1 MALLDGIARRLG
13 YTKAQVANAPA
24 WLRADAESA
33 QYSIPDRALP
43 EAQLEIYQR
52 LSWVQIAVAAVAE
65 QAATTKFN
73 VMAMDG
79 EDTDAIENHPFEMLL
94 RKPNPLHSRFEF
106 LVSTVSCLALTGN
119 CYWWLNRS
127 SEKNTPDEL
136 WVLPPHKVKPIP
148 DGRMFL
154 RGYMYEPD
162 AGVKVP
168 LEAHEVVHFR
178 KWHPLN
184 TFVGL
189 SPIESLA
196 TDVEG
201 EMAMQRWNTNLFAK
215 DNAKVPGALAFAD
228 PINDSD
234 WARMKDEIKR
244 EHGGTKRS
252 LMMLRNVGQG
262 GVQWVQMAM
271 SQNDMQF
278 LQART
283 FTKEEIFAIYAPGL
297 SSILAVNATEANSVA
312 GKSTFIGM
320 GVYPKLVQIA
330 EKITNDI
337 LPSYGDNLVG
347 EFEDIRP
354 SDRLLALQEQ
364 QAAERVH
371 TVDEIRQKFY
381 NEQPIG
387 DERGALLVVETNRMS
402 PQIEE
407 PAPEPM
413 QQPFG
418 NLPPDKPQDEAQQQS
433 QQDKQTVAQQEED
446 SNDSKPQNETAKRA
460 EVKAFKAWLKK
471 RPQADIHTFKA
482 EYLSHDELHDIASD
496 IRGVA
501 TEQPFFTLPETFTR
515 ESVKALILQLSPDDD
530 EAEQKIRMGLEG
542 KISDDLSKSLEQ
554 WLRETLRGISDD
566 EVTQIASRL
575 RDKSTTFRDVLQR
588 ALVDSVDLGVSVSV
602 SQLENVGFGFD
613 WTLANS
619 SARDWARQYTD
630 NLMSRLNIT
639 NDRVVGEAVARWVD
653 NGEPLS
659 SLRTDLSQYFSRKR
673 ADLIASTEVTRA
685 YAEGSSIAFRESGV
699 VDEIEW
705 RTASDELVCPT
716 CGPLNGKRKRIGE
729 SFDIMFSVPPAHPRC
744 RCWIVPVVNSV
755 QNENQKNLLPNDIK
769 PSLAVANNTKK
780 LKPNIEHALE
790 SIDKTHGD
798 GSLNSVPVV
807 EKSFKNS
814 RLGGQMTYSG
824 NQVERIEMNSTASQ
838 SVSDASGF
846 TFSHEFGH
854 VIDVNVLKLEKAFKE
869 NRIKGIDLPE
879 HIKKWD
885 DAVKNSSHYQRLKEL
900 RYKSKTIDLDVDGEK
915 RSFPVDKKY
924 VNYLMQENELWAR
937 SYSQFVA
944 KRSSSKELMS
954 QMKNVSDF
962 AAYPFQWND
971 DDFLEV
977 EKAIEGVFVALG
989 WLK

>member
-13 YTKAQVANAPA
+13 YTKAQVSDAPA

-43 EAQLEIYQR
+43 EAQLELYQR

-73 VMAMDG
+73 VMAMSG

-127 SEKNTPDEL
+127 NEKNAPDEL

-162 AGVKVP
+162 AGVNVP

-201 EMAMQRWNTNLFAK
+201 EMAMQKWNTNLFAK

-234 WARMKDEIKR
+234 WSRMKDEIKR

-387 DERGALLVVETNRMS
+387 DERGALLIVETNRMS

-413 QQPFG
+413 LQPFG

-433 QQDKQTVAQQEED
+433 QQDKQTVAQGKEEED
-446 SNDSKPQNETAKRA
+446 KPQNETAKRA

-471 RPQADIHTFKA
+471 RPSADIHTFKA
-482 EYLSHDELHDIASD
+482 EYLSHDELHDIAAD
-496 IRGVA
+496 VRGVA
-501 TEQPFFTLPETFTR
+501 TEQPFFTLPEAFTR
-515 ESVKALILQLSPDDD
+515 DSVKALILQLSPDDD
-530 EAEQKIRMGLEG
+530 EAEQKIRMELERRSARNID
-542 KISDDLSKSLEQ
+542 KAFTEMVN
-554 WLRETLRGISDD
+554 TLYPAGYDGFGGAFIDPNI
-566 EVTQIASRL
+566 EASRIQRAFREEQAL
-575 RDKSTTFRDVLQR
+575 RDAVSR
-588 ALVDSVDLGVSVSV
+588 ALIDSADLGVSIGIA
-602 SQLENVGFGFD
+602 QLESVGIGFD
-613 WTLANS
+613 YLLAHTA
-619 SARDWARQYTD
+619 ARDWAITYTD
-630 NLMSRLNIT
+630 TLLEQMAVTSGRL
-639 NDRVVGEAVARWVD
+639 VGSTVARWFE
-653 NGEPLS
+653 NREPLQQ
-659 SLRTDLSQYFSRKR
+659 LLIDLEPVLGKKR
-673 ADLIASTEVTRA
+673 AERIGITEVTRA
-685 YAEGSSIAFRESGV
+685 AAEGSRIAYKESGV
-699 VDEIEW
+699 VSKIVTRTSRDE
-705 RTASDELVCPT
+705 RVCPI
-716 CGPLNGKRKRIGE
+716 CSPLEGRYGDLENGIPDKG
-729 SFDIMFSVPPAHPRC
+729 FPPFHVNC
-744 RCWIVPVVNSV
+744 RCWISPVV
-755 QNENQKNLLPNDIK
+755 
-769 PSLAVANNTKK
+769 
-780 LKPNIEHALE
+780 
-790 SIDKTHGD
+790 
-798 GSLNSVPVV
+798 
-807 EKSFKNS
+807 
-814 RLGGQMTYSG
+814 
-824 NQVERIEMNSTASQ
+824 
-838 SVSDASGF
+838 
-846 TFSHEFGH
+846 
-854 VIDVNVLKLEKAFKE
+854 
-869 NRIKGIDLPE
+869 
-879 HIKKWD
+879 
-885 DAVKNSSHYQRLKEL
+885 
-900 RYKSKTIDLDVDGEK
+900 
-915 RSFPVDKKY
+915 
-924 VNYLMQENELWAR
+924 
-937 SYSQFVA
+937 
-944 KRSSSKELMS
+944 
-954 QMKNVSDF
+954 
-962 AAYPFQWND
+962 
-971 DDFLEV
+971 
-977 EKAIEGVFVALG
+977 
-989 WLK
+989 

>member
-13 YTKAQVANAPA
+13 YTKAQVENAPA

-43 EAQLEIYQR
+43 AAQLELYQR

-73 VMAMDG
+73 VMAMSG

-106 LVSTVSCLALTGN
+106 LVSTISCLALTGN

-127 SEKNTPDEL
+127 SEKNAPDEL

-162 AGVKVP
+162 AGTLVP

-201 EMAMQRWNTNLFAK
+201 EMAMQKWNTNLFAK

-234 WARMKDEIKR
+234 WSRMKDEIKR

-402 PQIEE
+402 PQVE
-407 PAPEPM
+407 PAPQPM

-418 NLPPDKPQDEAQQQS
+418 NLPPDKPQDEARQQGR
-433 QQDKQTVAQQEED
+433 QDKQTVAQQEEEED
-446 SNDSKPQNETAKRA
+446 KPQNETAKRA

-471 RPQADIHTFKA
+471 RPSADIHTFKA
-482 EYLSHDELHDIASD
+482 EYLSHDELHEIAAD
-496 IRGVA
+496 VRGVA

-515 ESVKALILQLSPDDD
+515 ESVKALLLMNPDDD
-530 EAEQKIRMGLEG
+530 EAEQKICMELERRSARNID
-542 KISDDLSKSLEQ
+542 KAFTEMVN
-554 WLRETLRGISDD
+554 TLYPAGYDGFGGAFIDPNI
-566 EVTQIASRL
+566 EASRIQRAFREEQAL
-575 RDKSTTFRDVLQR
+575 RDAVSR
-588 ALVDSVDLGVSVSV
+588 ALIDSADLGVSIGIA
-602 SQLENVGFGFD
+602 QLESVGIGFD
-613 WTLANS
+613 YLLAHTA
-619 SARDWARQYTD
+619 ARDWAIAYTD
-630 NLMSRLNIT
+630 TLLEQMASTSGKL
-639 NDRVVGEAVARWVD
+639 VGSTVARWFE
-653 NGEPLS
+653 NREPLEQ
-659 SLRTDLSQYFSRKR
+659 LIQDLEPVFGRKR
-673 ADLIASTEVTRA
+673 AERIAATEVTRA
-685 YAEGSSIAFRESGV
+685 AAEGSRLSYIESGV
-699 VDEIEW
+699 VEKVVIRTSKDERVCQICAPLEGKYG
-705 RTASDELVCPT
+705 TLVD
-716 CGPLNGKRKRIGE
+716 GVKGSG
-729 SFDIMFSVPPAHPRC
+729 FPPFHVNC
-744 RCWIVPVVNSV
+744 RCWLSPVV
-755 QNENQKNLLPNDIK
+755 
-769 PSLAVANNTKK
+769 
-780 LKPNIEHALE
+780 
-790 SIDKTHGD
+790 
-798 GSLNSVPVV
+798 
-807 EKSFKNS
+807 
-814 RLGGQMTYSG
+814 
-824 NQVERIEMNSTASQ
+824 
-838 SVSDASGF
+838 
-846 TFSHEFGH
+846 
-854 VIDVNVLKLEKAFKE
+854 
-869 NRIKGIDLPE
+869 
-879 HIKKWD
+879 
-885 DAVKNSSHYQRLKEL
+885 
-900 RYKSKTIDLDVDGEK
+900 
-915 RSFPVDKKY
+915 
-924 VNYLMQENELWAR
+924 
-937 SYSQFVA
+937 
-944 KRSSSKELMS
+944 
-954 QMKNVSDF
+954 
-962 AAYPFQWND
+962 
-971 DDFLEV
+971 
-977 EKAIEGVFVALG
+977 
-989 WLK
+989 

>member
-43 EAQLEIYQR
+43 EAQLELYQR

-73 VMAMDG
+73 VMAMSG

-94 RKPNPLHSRFEF
+94 RKPNPLNSRFEF

-127 SEKNTPDEL
+127 SEKNAPDEL

-196 TDVEG
+196 VDVEG
-201 EMAMQRWNTNLFAK
+201 EMAMQKWNTNLFAK

-234 WARMKDEIKR
+234 WLRMKDEIKR

-433 QQDKQTVAQQEED
+433 QQDRQTVAQGKEEED
-446 SNDSKPQNETAKRA
+446 KPQNETAKRA

-471 RPQADIHTFKA
+471 RPSADIHTFKA
-482 EYLSHDELHDIASD
+482 EYLTHDELHDIAAD
-496 IRGVA
+496 VRGVA
-501 TEQPFFTLPETFTR
+501 IEQPFFTLPETFTR
-515 ESVKALILQLSPDDD
+515 DSVKALLLLNPDDD
-530 EAEQKIRMGLEG
+530 EAEQKIRMELERRSARNID
-542 KISDDLSKSLEQ
+542 KAFTEMIN
-554 WLRETLRGISDD
+554 TLYPAGYDGFGAQFVDPNI
-566 EVTQIASRL
+566 EASRIQRAFREEQAL
-575 RDKSTTFRDVLQR
+575 RDAVSR
-588 ALVDSVDLGVSVSV
+588 ALIDSADLGVSIGIA
-602 SQLENVGFGFD
+602 QLESVGIGFD
-613 WTLANS
+613 YLLAHTA
-619 SARDWARQYTD
+619 ARDWAIAYTD
-630 NLMSRLNIT
+630 TLLEQMAVTSGRL
-639 NDRVVGEAVARWVD
+639 VGSTVARWFD
-653 NGEPLS
+653 NGEPLEQ
-659 SLRTDLSQYFSRKR
+659 LIQDLEPVFGRKR
-673 ADLIASTEVTRA
+673 AERIAATEVTRA
-685 YAEGSSIAFRESGV
+685 AAQGTVAAGIESGVIDHQPSIRPPENTHVNCRCWLSIAF
-699 VDEIEW
+699 DENNKGHWIF
-705 RTASDELVCPT
+705 RSSRDERVCPI
-716 CGPLNGKRKRIGE
+716 CAPL
-729 SFDIMFSVPPAHPRC
+729 
-744 RCWIVPVVNSV
+744 
-755 QNENQKNLLPNDIK
+755 
-769 PSLAVANNTKK
+769 
-780 LKPNIEHALE
+780 
-790 SIDKTHGD
+790 
-798 GSLNSVPVV
+798 
-807 EKSFKNS
+807 
-814 RLGGQMTYSG
+814 
-824 NQVERIEMNSTASQ
+824 
-838 SVSDASGF
+838 
-846 TFSHEFGH
+846 
-854 VIDVNVLKLEKAFKE
+854 
-869 NRIKGIDLPE
+869 
-879 HIKKWD
+879 
-885 DAVKNSSHYQRLKEL
+885 
-900 RYKSKTIDLDVDGEK
+900 
-915 RSFPVDKKY
+915 
-924 VNYLMQENELWAR
+924 
-937 SYSQFVA
+937 
-944 KRSSSKELMS
+944 
-954 QMKNVSDF
+954 
-962 AAYPFQWND
+962 
-971 DDFLEV
+971 
-977 EKAIEGVFVALG
+977 EGRRV
-989 WLK
+989 

>member
-13 YTKAQVANAPA
+13 YTKAQVSDAPT

-33 QYSIPDRALP
+33 QYTIPDRALP
-43 EAQLEIYQR
+43 EAQLELYQR

-162 AGVKVP
+162 AGVNVP

-201 EMAMQRWNTNLFAK
+201 EMAMQKWNTNLFAK

-234 WARMKDEIKR
+234 WSRMKDEIKR

-402 PQIEE
+402 PQIEQ

-413 QQPFG
+413 LQQPG
-418 NLPPDKPQDEAQQQS
+418 NNAQANQNSQPDKPPNDAQQQA
-433 QQDKQTVAQQEED
+433 QQDKQTVAKDNQSGKSALKTAQVKVYTSVMVSFFMPTDIAVQLAELQRLLPVSAEIVPASELHLTLDIIGKVDEYDEARLSHLKDTINLFLSNRQPLFGRLNGLGRFHNADVSGTDVIYASFD
-446 SNDSKPQNETAKRA
+446 SVDLPEFRQSLVEALRLAGFESSSDYGYQPHVTLGYVTKDTTTPMLALPKDEMFFDQLYLSIGGNTLSFIFGKFHELLPNPLGFRPTTDAAKRA

-471 RPQADIHTFKA
+471 RPQADIHMFKA
-482 EYLSHDELHDIASD
+482 EYLTHDELHEIADD

-515 ESVKALILQLSPDDD
+515 ESVKALLLLNPDDD
-530 EAEQKIRMGLEG
+530 EAEQKIRMELERRSARNID
-542 KISDDLSKSLEQ
+542 KAFTEMVN
-554 WLRETLRGISDD
+554 TLYPAGYDGFGGAFIDPNI
-566 EVTQIASRL
+566 EASRIQRAFREEQAL
-575 RDKSTTFRDVLQR
+575 RDAVSR
-588 ALVDSVDLGVSVSV
+588 ALIDSADLGVSIGIA
-602 SQLENVGFGFD
+602 QLESVGIGFD
-613 WTLANS
+613 YLLAHTA
-619 SARDWARQYTD
+619 ARDWAIAYTD
-630 NLMSRLNIT
+630 TLLEQMAITSGRL
-639 NDRVVGEAVARWVD
+639 VGSTVARWFE
-653 NGEPLS
+653 NGEPLEQ
-659 SLRTDLSQYFSRKR
+659 LIQDLEPVFGRKR
-673 ADLIASTEVTRA
+673 AERIAATEVTRA
-685 YAEGSSIAFRESGV
+685 AAQGTVAAGIESGVIDHQPSIRPPENTHVNCRCWLSIAF
-699 VDEIEW
+699 DENNKGHWIF
-705 RTASDELVCPT
+705 RSSRDERVCPI
-716 CGPLNGKRKRIGE
+716 CAPL
-729 SFDIMFSVPPAHPRC
+729 
-744 RCWIVPVVNSV
+744 
-755 QNENQKNLLPNDIK
+755 
-769 PSLAVANNTKK
+769 
-780 LKPNIEHALE
+780 
-790 SIDKTHGD
+790 
-798 GSLNSVPVV
+798 
-807 EKSFKNS
+807 
-814 RLGGQMTYSG
+814 
-824 NQVERIEMNSTASQ
+824 
-838 SVSDASGF
+838 
-846 TFSHEFGH
+846 
-854 VIDVNVLKLEKAFKE
+854 
-869 NRIKGIDLPE
+869 
-879 HIKKWD
+879 
-885 DAVKNSSHYQRLKEL
+885 
-900 RYKSKTIDLDVDGEK
+900 
-915 RSFPVDKKY
+915 
-924 VNYLMQENELWAR
+924 
-937 SYSQFVA
+937 
-944 KRSSSKELMS
+944 
-954 QMKNVSDF
+954 
-962 AAYPFQWND
+962 
-971 DDFLEV
+971 
-977 EKAIEGVFVALG
+977 EGRRV
-989 WLK
+989 

>member
-1 MALLDGIARRLG
+1 MALLDGIAKRLG
-13 YTKAQVANAPA
+13 YTKAQVENAPA

-43 EAQLEIYQR
+43 EAQLELYQR

-73 VMAMDG
+73 VMAMSG

-106 LVSTVSCLALTGN
+106 LVSTISCLALTGN

-127 SEKNTPDEL
+127 SEKNAPDEL

-162 AGVKVP
+162 AGTLVP

-201 EMAMQRWNTNLFAK
+201 EMAMQKWNTNLFAK

-234 WARMKDEIKR
+234 WSRMKDEIKR

-402 PQIEE
+402 PQVE
-407 PAPEPM
+407 PAPQPM

-418 NLPPDKPQDEAQQQS
+418 NLPPDKPQDEARQQGR
-433 QQDKQTVAQQEED
+433 QDKQTVAQQEEEED
-446 SNDSKPQNETAKRA
+446 KPQNETAKRA

-471 RPQADIHTFKA
+471 RPSADIHTFKA
-482 EYLSHDELHDIASD
+482 EYLSHDELHEIAAD
-496 IRGVA
+496 VRGVA

-515 ESVKALILQLSPDDD
+515 ESVKALLLMNPDDD
-530 EAEQKIRMGLEG
+530 EAEQKIRMELERRSARNID
-542 KISDDLSKSLEQ
+542 KAFTEMVN
-554 WLRETLRGISDD
+554 TLYPAGYDGFGGAFIDPNI
-566 EVTQIASRL
+566 EASRIQRAFREEQAL
-575 RDKSTTFRDVLQR
+575 RDAVSR
-588 ALVDSVDLGVSVSV
+588 ALIDSADLGVSIGIA
-602 SQLENVGFGFD
+602 QLESVGIGFD
-613 WTLANS
+613 YLLAHT
-619 SARDWARQYTD
+619 SARDWAIAYTD
-630 NLMSRLNIT
+630 TLLEQMAITSGRL
-639 NDRVVGEAVARWVD
+639 VGSTVARWFE
-653 NGEPLS
+653 NGEPLEQ
-659 SLRTDLSQYFSRKR
+659 LIQDLEPVFGRKR
-673 ADLIASTEVTRA
+673 AERIAATEVTRA
-685 YAEGSSIAFRESGV
+685 AAQGTVAAGIESGV
-699 VDEIEW
+699 IDHQPSI
-705 RTASDELVCPT
+705 R
-716 CGPLNGKRKRIGE
+716 
-729 SFDIMFSVPPAHPRC
+729 PPENTHVNC
-744 RCWIVPVVNSV
+744 RCWLSIAIDD
-755 QNENQKNLLPNDIK
+755 KNKGHWVFRTSKD
-769 PSLAVANNTKK
+769 
-780 LKPNIEHALE
+780 
-790 SIDKTHGD
+790 
-798 GSLNSVPVV
+798 
-807 EKSFKNS
+807 
-814 RLGGQMTYSG
+814 
-824 NQVERIEMNSTASQ
+824 ERVCPICS
-838 SVSDASGF
+838 
-846 TFSHEFGH
+846 
-854 VIDVNVLKLEKAFKE
+854 
-869 NRIKGIDLPE
+869 
-879 HIKKWD
+879 
-885 DAVKNSSHYQRLKEL
+885 
-900 RYKSKTIDLDVDGEK
+900 
-915 RSFPVDKKY
+915 
-924 VNYLMQENELWAR
+924 
-937 SYSQFVA
+937 
-944 KRSSSKELMS
+944 
-954 QMKNVSDF
+954 
-962 AAYPFQWND
+962 PF
-971 DDFLEV
+971 
-977 EKAIEGVFVALG
+977 EGRWV
-989 WLK
+989 

>member
-13 YTKAQVANAPA
+13 YTKAQVSDAPA

-33 QYSIPDRALP
+33 QYTIPDRALP
-43 EAQLEIYQR
+43 EAQLELYQR

-162 AGVKVP
+162 AGVNVP

-201 EMAMQRWNTNLFAK
+201 EMAMQKWNTNLFAK

-234 WARMKDEIKR
+234 WSRMKDEIKR

-387 DERGALLVVETNRMS
+387 DERGALLIVETNRMS
-402 PQIEE
+402 PQIEQ

-413 QQPFG
+413 LQPLG
-418 NLPPDKPQDEAQQQS
+418 NLPPDKPQDEARQQAQQEKQTA
-433 QQDKQTVAQQEED
+433 QQDKQPDTNDAQP
-446 SNDSKPQNETAKRA
+446 NDTAKRA

-471 RPQADIHTFKA
+471 RPQADIHMFKA
-482 EYLSHDELHDIASD
+482 EYLSHDELHEIAD
-496 IRGVA
+496 DVRGVA
-501 TEQPFFTLPETFTR
+501 VKGNRFTPR
-515 ESVKALILQLSPDDD
+515 GDD
-530 EAEQKIRMGLEG
+530 EPPPPLPIE
-542 KISDDLSKSLEQ
+542 
-554 WLRETLRGISDD
+554 
-566 EVTQIASRL
+566 
-575 RDKSTTFRDVLQR
+575 
-588 ALVDSVDLGVSVSV
+588 
-602 SQLENVGFGFD
+602 
-613 WTLANS
+613 
-619 SARDWARQYTD
+619 
-630 NLMSRLNIT
+630 LNIT
-639 NDRVVGEAVARWVD
+639 DDDVD
-653 NGEPLS
+653 FALRKWD
-659 SLRTDLSQYFSRKR
+659 SLFPDFAGLLD
-673 ADLIASTEVTRA
+673 AEVT
-685 YAEGSSIAFRESGV
+685 
-699 VDEIEW
+699 
-705 RTASDELVCPT
+705 
-716 CGPLNGKRKRIGE
+716 
-729 SFDIMFSVPPAHPRC
+729 
-744 RCWIVPVVNSV
+744 
-755 QNENQKNLLPNDIK
+755 
-769 PSLAVANNTKK
+769 
-780 LKPNIEHALE
+780 
-790 SIDKTHGD
+790 
-798 GSLNSVPVV
+798 
-807 EKSFKNS
+807 
-814 RLGGQMTYSG
+814 
-824 NQVERIEMNSTASQ
+824 
-838 SVSDASGF
+838 
-846 TFSHEFGH
+846 
-854 VIDVNVLKLEKAFKE
+854 
-869 NRIKGIDLPE
+869 
-879 HIKKWD
+879 
-885 DAVKNSSHYQRLKEL
+885 
-900 RYKSKTIDLDVDGEK
+900 
-915 RSFPVDKKY
+915 
-924 VNYLMQENELWAR
+924 
-937 SYSQFVA
+937 
-944 KRSSSKELMS
+944 
-954 QMKNVSDF
+954 
-962 AAYPFQWND
+962 
-971 DDFLEV
+971 
-977 EKAIEGVFVALG
+977 
-989 WLK
+989 

>member
-13 YTKAQVANAPA
+13 YTKAQVENAPA

-33 QYSIPDRALP
+33 QYTIPDRALP
-43 EAQLEIYQR
+43 EAQLELYQR

-73 VMAMDG
+73 VMAMSG

-127 SEKNTPDEL
+127 SEKNAPDEL

-201 EMAMQRWNTNLFAK
+201 EMAMQKWNTNLFAK

-234 WARMKDEIKR
+234 WSRMKDEIKR

-387 DERGALLVVETNRMS
+387 DERGTLLIVETNRMS
-402 PQIEE
+402 PQIEQ

-413 QQPFG
+413 LQPLG
-418 NLPPDKPQDEAQQQS
+418 NLPPDKPQDEARQQN
-433 QQDKQTVAQQEED
+433 QQDKQTVAQDKQPATSD
-446 SNDSKPQNETAKRA
+446 AQQNDTAKRA

-471 RPQADIHTFKA
+471 RPSADIHTFKA
-482 EYLSHDELHDIASD
+482 EYLTHDELHEIAD
-496 IRGVA
+496 NVREVA
-501 TEQPFFTLPETFTR
+501 TGQPFFTLPETFTR
-515 ESVKALILQLSPDDD
+515 DSVKALILQLSPDDGDNAELLIRD
-530 EAEQKIRMGLEG
+530 ELERRTTRAIDKAFTEMINTLFPQG
-542 KISDDLSKSLEQ
+542 YGSTGAFIDPTLEADRIHRRFIEDQ
-554 WLRETLRGISDD
+554 
-566 EVTQIASRL
+566 AL
-575 RDKSTTFRDVLQR
+575 RDALSR
-588 ALVDSVDLGVSVSV
+588 ALQDSVDLGVSVAV
-602 SQLENVGFGFD
+602 SQLESVNFGFD
-613 WTLANS
+613 WTLANAD
-619 SARDWARQYTD
+619 ARQWALQYTD
-630 NLMSRLNIT
+630 DLLLQMGATTQKITGLALN
-639 NDRVVGEAVARWVD
+639 RWIG
-653 NGEPLS
+653 NGE
-659 SLRTDLSQYFSRKR
+659 DLDKLISDLEPVFGKKR
-673 ADLIASTEVTRA
+673 AEMISVTEVTRA
-685 YAEGSSIAFRESGV
+685 FHEGNVVAYKESGV
-699 VDEIEW
+699 VNKIAWRTVRDEIVSKCPICAPMEG
-705 RTASDELVCPT
+705 RQTELGKPWVHP
-716 CGPLNGKRKRIGE
+716 NGKEITIPGH
-729 SFDIMFSVPPAHPRC
+729 VRC
-744 RCWIVPVVNSV
+744 RCW
-755 QNENQKNLLPNDIK
+755 
-769 PSLAVANNTKK
+769 
-780 LKPNIEHALE
+780 
-790 SIDKTHGD
+790 
-798 GSLNSVPVV
+798 SVPIV
-807 EKSFKNS
+807 
-814 RLGGQMTYSG
+814 TY
-824 NQVERIEMNSTASQ
+824 
-838 SVSDASGF
+838 
-846 TFSHEFGH
+846 
-854 VIDVNVLKLEKAFKE
+854 
-869 NRIKGIDLPE
+869 
-879 HIKKWD
+879 
-885 DAVKNSSHYQRLKEL
+885 
-900 RYKSKTIDLDVDGEK
+900 
-915 RSFPVDKKY
+915 
-924 VNYLMQENELWAR
+924 
-937 SYSQFVA
+937 
-944 KRSSSKELMS
+944 
-954 QMKNVSDF
+954 
-962 AAYPFQWND
+962 
-971 DDFLEV
+971 
-977 EKAIEGVFVALG
+977 
-989 WLK
+989 

>member
-13 YTKAQVANAPA
+13 YTKAQVENAPS

-43 EAQLEIYQR
+43 AAQLELYQR

-73 VMAMDG
+73 VMAMSG

-94 RKPNPLHSRFEF
+94 RKPNPLNSRFEF

-127 SEKNTPDEL
+127 SEKNAPDEL

-201 EMAMQRWNTNLFAK
+201 EMAMQKWNTNLFAK

-234 WARMKDEIKR
+234 WLRMKDEIKR

-337 LPSYGDNLVG
+337 LLAYGDNLVG

-402 PQIEE
+402 PQIEQ
-407 PAPEPM
+407 PAPDPM
-413 QQPFG
+413 QNGAQQPSD
-418 NLPPDKPQDEAQQQS
+418 NLPPDAPHNEAHQQG
-433 QQDKQTVAQQEED
+433 QQDRQTVANQD
-446 SNDSKPQNETAKRA
+446 SGSNDTLPANDAAKRA

-471 RPQADIHTFKA
+471 RPSADIHTFKA
-482 EYLSHDELHDIASD
+482 EYLSHDELHDIAAD
-496 IRGVA
+496 VRGVA

-530 EAEQKIRMGLEG
+530 EAEQKIRMELERRSARNID
-542 KISDDLSKSLEQ
+542 KAFTEMVN
-554 WLRETLRGISDD
+554 TLYPAGYDGFGGAFIDPNI
-566 EVTQIASRL
+566 EASRIQRAFREEQAL
-575 RDKSTTFRDVLQR
+575 RDAVSR
-588 ALVDSVDLGVSVSV
+588 ALIDSADLGVSVAIA
-602 SQLENVGFGFD
+602 QLEGAGGISFD
-613 WTLANS
+613 YLLAHTA
-619 SARDWARQYTD
+619 ARDWAIAYTD
-630 NLMSRLNIT
+630 TLLEQMASTSGKL
-639 NDRVVGEAVARWVD
+639 VGSTVARWFE
-653 NGEPLS
+653 NREPLEQ
-659 SLRTDLSQYFSRKR
+659 LIQDLEPVFGRKR
-673 ADLIASTEVTRA
+673 AERIAATEVTRA
-685 YAEGSSIAFRESGV
+685 AAEGSRLSYIESGV
-699 VDEIEW
+699 VEKVQW
-705 RTASDELVCPT
+705 RTARDERTCPVCA
-716 CGPLNGKRKRIGE
+716 PLEGKHAGLDGNFNGV
-729 SFDIMFSVPPAHPRC
+729 SVPAHPNC
-744 RCWIVPVVNSV
+744 RCWLVPVV
-755 QNENQKNLLPNDIK
+755 
-769 PSLAVANNTKK
+769 
-780 LKPNIEHALE
+780 
-790 SIDKTHGD
+790 
-798 GSLNSVPVV
+798 
-807 EKSFKNS
+807 
-814 RLGGQMTYSG
+814 
-824 NQVERIEMNSTASQ
+824 
-838 SVSDASGF
+838 
-846 TFSHEFGH
+846 
-854 VIDVNVLKLEKAFKE
+854 
-869 NRIKGIDLPE
+869 
-879 HIKKWD
+879 
-885 DAVKNSSHYQRLKEL
+885 
-900 RYKSKTIDLDVDGEK
+900 
-915 RSFPVDKKY
+915 
-924 VNYLMQENELWAR
+924 
-937 SYSQFVA
+937 
-944 KRSSSKELMS
+944 
-954 QMKNVSDF
+954 
-962 AAYPFQWND
+962 
-971 DDFLEV
+971 
-977 EKAIEGVFVALG
+977 
-989 WLK
+989 